1 MAKGKGF
8 IAEFK
13 KFIMRGNVIDLAVG
27 VIIGGAFQSIVKSLV
42 DDIFMPIIS
51 LATKGVDFSNWF
63 IALDGNKYGTLA
75 QAQEAGA
82 AVISYG
88 NFISAVIN
96 FIIMAFII
104 FLFVKAINTLAEKTK
119 KAEEPAAPTTKKCPY
134 CMSEIDIEATKCPH
148 CTSSLEE

>member
-1 MAKGKGF
+1 MKKFLG
-8 IAEFK
+8 EFK
-13 KFIMRGNVIDLAVG
+13 DFINRGNVMDLAVA
-27 VIIGGAFQSIVKSLV
+27 VIIGGAFTAIVTALTTN
-42 DDIFMPIIS
+42 IINPFIS
-51 LATKGVDFSNWF
+51 F
-63 IALDGNKYGTLA
+63 IAGGTPGELSGLVVPGT
-75 QAQEAGA
+75 EIDFGA
-82 AVISYG
+82 
-88 NFISAVIN
+88 FISAVIN